1 MRRMLLATLW
11 ISAAATNTA
20 SAEEPATFFGP
31 RLAIGRAIVRSG
43 SDKTDNVVDH
53 LLKAADHLEAAGL
66 GDEAERLRNDARE
79 RTIRDQV
86 LNRKESELECL
97 QEEVDRLRAL
107 TGQVSSV
114 VIELVV
120 LEVDR
125 RKLGLKARDFD
136 QLIGFPKTERTSSTA
151 APADRKSSPTQ
162 WIADANP
169 ARLPLFRELRE
180 KGIIKVLAE
189 PMLVTAARRR
199 ASFRTGGEMLI
210 PVREASPRGDAEMRS
225 VPLGTHVEVLAV
237 VLPDQRIRLETLFEL
252 ITAGAPEALPTSD
265 GSAYPTV
272 TTCRL
277 NTFAEMQLGQ
287 TLTLG
292 RLLQPRPTEAESTGG
307 TAGRKTPA
315 QATAPESGAADLIE
329 TIVFIT
335 PRLAHPANLPRAMD
349 VVPAGAG
356 DSEAFPEAID
366 PAVFAP
372 IDWDVFGPPI
382 PVMKR
387 RTVRD

>member
-1 MRRMLLATLW
+1 MRWMLLATLW
-11 ISAAATNTA
+11 ISAAATTAA
-20 SAEEPATFFGP
+20 SAEEPASFVGP
-31 RLAIGRAIVRSG
+31 RLAIGRSTVGSG
-43 SDKTDNVVDH
+43 SDKTENVVDH
-53 LLKAADHLEAAGL
+53 LLKAAEHLEAAGL
-66 GDEAERLRNDARE
+66 GDEAARLRGDARE
-79 RTIRDQV
+79 RAIRDQV
-86 LNRKESELECL
+86 LSRKESELECL

-107 TGQVSSV
+107 TGQVPSV

-136 QLIGFPKTERTSSTA
+136 QLIGFPKAE
-151 APADRKSSPTQ
+151 PASPSAIPAEMKSSPTR

-189 PMLVTAARRR
+189 PTLVTAARRR
-199 ASFRTGGEMLI
+199 ASFRTGGEILT
-210 PVREASPRGDAEMRS
+210 PVNEASPRGEAEMRS
-225 VPLGTHVEVLAV
+225 VPFGTHVEVFAV

-252 ITAGAPEALPTSD
+252 STASAPDAPLTSD
-265 GSAYPTV
+265 RPACRAV

-277 NTFAEMQLGQ
+277 NTHAEMQLGQ

-292 RLLQPRPTEAESTGG
+292 RLLQPRPTEVESTGG
-307 TAGRKTPA
+307 IAGRKALA
-315 QATAPESGAADLIE
+315 QTTAQGSDTADFVE

-349 VVPAGAG
+349 VVPAAAG
-356 DSEAFPEAID
+356 DSEALPEAID

-372 IDWDVFGPPI
+372 IDWDVFGPAV
-382 PVMKR
+382 PVLKR